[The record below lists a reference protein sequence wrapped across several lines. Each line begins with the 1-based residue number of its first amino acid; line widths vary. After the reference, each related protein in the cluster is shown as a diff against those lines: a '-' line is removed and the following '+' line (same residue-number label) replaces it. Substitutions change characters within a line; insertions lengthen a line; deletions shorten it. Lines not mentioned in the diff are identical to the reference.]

1 MAKVVLKITKEG
13 EVIVDSDYKGDK
25 CMNSKIYKTIEKIL
39 EKQGEID
46 NIEYKFE
53 KQKQNVA
60 PHISIE
66 DLI

>member
-1 MAKVVLKITKEG
+1 MAKVILKITKEG

-25 CMNSKIYKTIEKIL
+25 CMNSKIYKVVENIL
-39 EKQGEID
+39 ERHGEID

-53 KQKQNVA
+53 KQKQNVNQY
-60 PHISIE
+60 ISIE